1 MTKPERIGT
10 ATVLTSRAVTVPGG
24 GAARRKRKQTEP
36 EADFQEQ
43 VIALA
48 RLHGWRVAH
57 LRKVR
62 VQRKNG
68 SVYWETPVAADGKGF
83 PDLILVRGTR
93 IIAAELKTDAGA
105 LKPEQTRWLDAFRG
119 AGVCAVVWRPLYWGQ
134 IEVELQLRTAAPPR
148 A

>member
-10 ATVLTSRAVTVPGG
+10 ATVKTSVFVNLS
-24 GAARRKRKQTEP
+24 GAAPARRKRKQTTP

-57 LRKVR
+57 FRKVR

-68 SVYWETPVAADGKGF
+68 TVYWETPVAADGKGF
-83 PDLILVRGTR
+83 PDLILVRGSR

-105 LKPEQTRWLDAFRG
+105 LKPEQTLWLDAFRG
-119 AGVCAVVWRPLYWGQ
+119 AGVLALVWRPVYWNA
-134 IEVELQLRTAAPPR
+134 IEAELQLRTAAPPR